1 MWIPV
6 LCAWR
11 SKPEKQAATMMV
23 VGGKEAWLG
32 TGPIVWTDRRRQA
45 VPDVFLSP
53 AHSSSLSSTFELVH
67 KLPSSLQYLQYL
79 CLRSLDLHQPPS
91 EPPVRVEL
99 TPPRRPQPSSTHT
112 RRTQVLE
119 SGSEYARRRVCA
131 LCSFSPSWAYFPRL
145 PDNLSG
151 QLGRTH
157 GVFLQPSPDIS
168 QFIPVEKHST
178 AFYPELGLYRSKSM
192 PVLFCHSLKPQL
204 SMLAL
209 FESVQRQT

>member
-1 MWIPV
+1 
-6 LCAWR
+6 
-11 SKPEKQAATMMV
+11 
-23 VGGKEAWLG
+23 
-32 TGPIVWTDRRRQA
+32 

-53 AHSSSLSSTFELVH
+53 AHSSSLSSTLELVH
-67 KLPSSLQYLQYL
+67 RLRSSLRDLQDL
-79 CLRSLDLHQPPS
+79 CRRSLDMHQATVGAAS
-91 EPPVRVEL
+91 SSRVAA
-99 TPPRRPQPSSTHT
+99 PRRPQPSSTHT

-131 LCSFSPSWAYFPRL
+131 LCSFSPAWAYFPRL

-157 GVFLQPSPDIS
+157 DVFLQPSPDIS

-178 AFYPELGLYRSKSM
+178 VFYPELGLYRSKSM
-192 PVLFCHSLKPQL
+192 SVLCRHSLKRHL